1 MCGAGNG
8 MATEAVAHGL
18 TFDVILMFVKNNR
31 YGGVMVNFI
40 SSGEGGR
47 EAVGS
52 DEEGYVS
59 NMEGGGAGVGAA
71 P

>member
-1 MCGAGNG
+1 
-8 MATEAVAHGL
+8 
-18 TFDVILMFVKNNR
+18 
-31 YGGVMVNFI
+31 MVNFI

-59 NMEGGGAGVGAA
+59 KMEGGWSRCRSRPGIIF
-71 P
+71 